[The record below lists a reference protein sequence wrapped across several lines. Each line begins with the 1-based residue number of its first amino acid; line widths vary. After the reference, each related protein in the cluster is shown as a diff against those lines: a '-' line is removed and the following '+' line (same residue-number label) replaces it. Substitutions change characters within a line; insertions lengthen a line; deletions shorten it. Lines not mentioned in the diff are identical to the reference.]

1 MAHAWRFTSTFPQV
15 RAISSAIWGLQ
26 PVNRSASHR
35 NLVCRIGALSI
46 CCPRSQSS
54 TGWHMC
60 LPRMTTRRRI
70 THILAEHPLSTPE
83 SCVSCNTY
91 MKINKIHASIDS
103 TTLIPA
109 SAMTEVSRRQYAH
122 VPFLA
127 RQKHYS
133 RKSLLGQSSWLA
145 VVRFQREGLIRRSLE
160 TAGAT
165 KSGWLGDYCYRHEG
179 RIKESRRITLLC
191 SIGESWKEQ
200 RTVTNCR
207 RWEREGSG

>member
-1 MAHAWRFTSTFPQV
+1 
-15 RAISSAIWGLQ
+15 
-26 PVNRSASHR
+26 
-35 NLVCRIGALSI
+35 
-46 CCPRSQSS
+46 
-54 TGWHMC
+54 
-60 LPRMTTRRRI
+60 MTTRRRI

-191 SIGESWKEQ
+191 SIGGSWKEQ

-207 RWEREGSG
+207 RWERERGQDKGRGFNNLRSELPSRATEGRGKPQLEYINCSPALSV